1 MLFFGLAAKLQ
12 KKYDCELYAMID
24 ITNRTKEF
32 FKFQDIVNF
41 KETWFLH
48 DNIKKSNELDLNYLE
63 NFEKKYGINLWQ
75 LGFNERIFYLYNDL
89 YKFSQHEIL
98 SILEQECKLYES
110 VLDKINPDIL
120 VTGETALHQ
129 QHLFYL

>member
-1 MLFFGLAAKLQ
+1 M
-12 KKYDCELYAMID
+12 
-24 ITNRTKEF
+24 
-32 FKFQDIVNF
+32 
-41 KETWFLH
+41 
-48 DNIKKSNELDLNYLE
+48 
-63 NFEKKYGINLWQ
+63 
-75 LGFNERIFYLYNDL
+75 YLYNDL

-129 QHLFYL
+129 QHLFYKICQARGIKILILNQSKIAYKCIISKELNKLDFMPNLLDIKSKKRNFQ